1 MIVRGGGRVGA
12 GDSGNGDGE
21 WRGEERQGG
30 GGRFGDFFLF
40 FWGGRGEVRAGGGVG
55 DVDWQV

>member
-1 MIVRGGGRVGA
+1 MVMENGEGRK
-12 GDSGNGDGE
+12 D
-21 WRGEERQGG
+21 RGG

>member
-30 GGRFGDFFLF
+30 GGDLGISFFF
-40 FWGGRGEVRAGGGVG
+40 SGEGTGR
-55 DVDWQV
+55 

>member
-30 GGRFGDFFLF
+30 GEIWGFLSFFLGRARGGKSR
-40 FWGGRGEVRAGGGVG
+40 WWGRGC
-55 DVDWQV
+55 